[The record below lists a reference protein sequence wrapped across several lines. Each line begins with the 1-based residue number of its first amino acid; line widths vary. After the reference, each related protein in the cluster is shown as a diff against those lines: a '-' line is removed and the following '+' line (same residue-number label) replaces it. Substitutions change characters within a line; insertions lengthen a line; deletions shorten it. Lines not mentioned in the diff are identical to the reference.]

1 MPSSS
6 WLRYVKAASEP
17 TPLRINDLMQELGCT
32 RWEAQYIMA
41 ELGQQV
47 DKYRAIPYRK
57 FRQAQLDGTIANLLS
72 SKQRKLKRMIA
83 MLEMNGYTVTKYGD
97 HDEL

>member
-17 TPLRINDLMQELGCT
+17 TPLRINDLIEELGCS
-32 RWEAQYIMA
+32 RREAQYIMA

-57 FRQAQLDGTIANLLS
+57 FRQAQMDGTIANLLS
-72 SKQRKLKRMIA
+72 KKQRKIQRMIA
-83 MLEMNGYTVTKYGD
+83 LLELNGYTVTKNGD
-97 HDEL
+97 HNEL